1 MHGTAAAHCRAFVS
15 TMLACAA
22 VAGAGAPDAPAAE
35 ALPAAH
41 GFELQASNGYEL
53 SVFGRRPAGGRP
65 SEVVALL
72 SRGGASAY
80 YVAGG
85 RVTPTSFEADFG
97 ALGRVAVTYRP
108 TGGEIDTASG
118 CVPPFSF
125 PKGVYEGT
133 IEFHGEGGYADV
145 SAASA
150 AGAATSGIACGLRS
164 ESSGGRIAGAQ
175 LTVISGG
182 LEKGFHLEVHRNGPH
197 RPAVYRADLLESS
210 GDVAIVRTVR
220 VRGPASSFRFSPSL
234 RSARLRPPAPFA
246 GTGSFRR
253 TGKAADVGRGGRW
266 AGDLSVDF
274 PGSPDTP
281 LDDPHASAV
290 LIHATVTEDLLPR
303 QK

>member
-1 MHGTAAAHCRAFVS
+1 
-15 TMLACAA
+15 MLACAA
-22 VAGAGAPDAPAAE
+22 VAGAGAADALAAE

-53 SVFGRRPAGGRP
+53 SVFGRRPVGARP

-72 SRGGASAY
+72 SRGGSSAY

-108 TGGEIDTASG
+108 TGGEIDAASG

-125 PKGVYEGT
+125 PTGVYEGT

-145 SAASA
+145 SATSA
-150 AGAATSGIACGLRS
+150 PGAPTSGITCGLRS
-164 ESSGGRIAGAQ
+164 ESSGGRTAGAQ

-182 LEKGFHLEVHRNGPH
+182 LEMGFHLEVHRNGPH
-197 RPAVYRADLLESS
+197 QPAVYRADLLESS

-220 VRGPASSFRFSPSL
+220 ARGPASSFRFSPSL
-234 RSARLRPPAPFA
+234 RSATLSPPAPFA
-246 GTGSFRR
+246 GTGSFRGP
-253 TGKAADVGRGGRW
+253 GKRADVGRGGRW
-266 AGDLSVDF
+266 AGNLSVDF
-274 PGSPDTP
+274 PGRPDTSLEGP
-281 LDDPHASAV
+281 LARAI